1 MGATLGANEMTD
13 KPGLLL
19 VGELPEWDVAA
30 LEADFTVHHYWRA
43 ADKPGMLAAGR
54 DSIVAIVTKGEIG
67 ADAALMDALPNTKI
81 IACYGVGVDAI
92 DLDAARARG
101 IPVTNTPDV
110 LTEEVADFAI
120 LLMLGAARRVRDGD
134 AWVRSGDWAKKG
146 PMPLNTRVSG
156 KRLGIVGLGR
166 IGSAIAK
173 RAEGFGMPI
182 SYSAR
187 AKKDVPYAW
196 YPTPAAMAPH
206 VDVFCIAAAGGAGTR
221 GLVDRAAIE
230 ALNPGVIFVNV
241 SRGSVVDET
250 ALLDALR
257 AGRIGAA
264 GLDVFWNE
272 PNIDPEFLTFPNVLL
287 QPHAASGSIETRKD
301 MGRLMRENVAAAMAG
316 RPLPTRIA

>member
-1 MGATLGANEMTD
+1 MSD

-30 LEADFTVHHYWRA
+30 LEADFQVFHYWRA
-43 ADKPGMLAAGR
+43 ADKAAMLAEAR
-54 DSIVAIVTKGEIG
+54 DRTRAIVTKGEIG
-67 ADAALMDALPNTKI
+67 ADGALMDALPKTKI

-120 LLMLGAARRVRDGD
+120 LLMLGAARQVRDGD
-134 AWVRSGDWAKKG
+134 AWVRSGAWAARG
-146 PMPLNTRVSG
+146 PMALTTRVSG

-166 IGSAIAK
+166 IGSAIAR

-182 SYSAR
+182 AYSAR
-187 AKKDVPYAW
+187 ARKDGVAYDW

-206 VDVFCIAAAGGAGTR
+206 VDVLCVAAAGGAATR
-221 GLVDRAAIE
+221 GLVDRTAIE
-230 ALNPGVIFVNV
+230 ALPPGVIFVNV
-241 SRGSVVDET
+241 SRGTVVDEA

-257 AGRIGAA
+257 QGRIGAA
-264 GLDVFWNE
+264 GLDVFLNE

-316 RPLPTRIA
+316 RTLPTRIA

>member
-1 MGATLGANEMTD
+1 MSD

-30 LEADFTVHHYWRA
+30 LEADFHVFHYWRA
-43 ADKPGMLAAGR
+43 ADKAAMLAEAR
-54 DSIVAIVTKGEIG
+54 DSTVAIVTKGEIG
-67 ADAALMDALPNTKI
+67 ADGALMDALPKTKI

-134 AWVRSGDWAKKG
+134 AWVRSGAWAARG
-146 PMPLNTRVSG
+146 PMALTTRVSG

-166 IGSAIAK
+166 IGSAIAR

-182 SYSAR
+182 AYSAR
-187 AKKDVPYAW
+187 TRKDGVAYDW

-206 VDVFCIAAAGGAGTR
+206 VDVLCVAAAGGAATR
-221 GLVDRAAIE
+221 GLVDRTAIE
-230 ALNPGVIFVNV
+230 ALPPGVIFVNV
-241 SRGSVVDET
+241 SRGTVVDEA

-257 AGRIGAA
+257 QGRIGAA
-264 GLDVFWNE
+264 GLDVFLNE

-316 RPLPTRIA
+316 RTLPTRIA